1 MSTIKVKVNGKLV
14 EAKVE
19 GAHAVVGS
27 GAGHFAPEC
36 HERGL
41 FHRIVRRACTVLMDG
56 NAVCSCLVLAEQCDE
71 AEITTL
77 EGLNDNPLT
86 QNCSGHLSSM
96 AVCSAVLYSG
106 VLVSTTALLTKAPHR
121 RMNS

>member
-1 MSTIKVKVNGKLV
+1 MRLLDLV
-14 EAKVE
+14 RDT
-19 GAHAVVGS
+19 
-27 GAGHFAPEC
+27 FAPEC

-41 FHRIVRRACTVLMDG
+41 FHRRVRGACTVLMDG
-56 NAVCSCLVLAEQCDE
+56 NAVCSCLVLAEQCGE

-96 AVCSAVLYSG
+96 AVCSAVF
-106 VLVSTTALLTKAPHR
+106 VLR
-121 RMNS
+121 RAGEYHGAAD